1 MMHRCLVDNFTL
13 EESRAETVGAA
24 VSAVREAVK
33 ALSWELAAAMRP
45 CMSMFA
51 LGVSTRGLA
60 VAPASCAPA
69 SPGVVG
75 LDSSS
80 AYMLSFTGADKG
92 GHPSFGPWNPVIQ
105 QTSSTIR
112 ACSHAFLQFY
122 AARWKESYC
131 CSWPSLRRSERSTPS
146 STAKVRNLSDRERRS
161 ISSVL

>member
-1 MMHRCLVDNFTL
+1 MMHRCLVDDLTL

-60 VAPASCAPA
+60 VAPASCVPA

-80 AYMLSFTGADKG
+80 AYTLSFTGADKG
-92 GHPSFGPWNPVIQ
+92 EHPSFG
-105 QTSSTIR
+105 
-112 ACSHAFLQFY
+112 A
-122 AARWKESYC
+122 
-131 CSWPSLRRSERSTPS
+131 
-146 STAKVRNLSDRERRS
+146 
-161 ISSVL
+161 

>member
-1 MMHRCLVDNFTL
+1 MQVAATQMRHRCLVDDFTL

-60 VAPASCAPA
+60 VAPASSAPA

-92 GHPSFGPWNPVIQ
+92 EHPSFG
-105 QTSSTIR
+105 
-112 ACSHAFLQFY
+112 A
-122 AARWKESYC
+122 
-131 CSWPSLRRSERSTPS
+131 
-146 STAKVRNLSDRERRS
+146 
-161 ISSVL
+161 